1 MRRLTVLIAGALLLG
16 ACASGPVVSGDFN
29 DDPSTAEQ
37 SATTTAAPDS
47 VSSPL
52 TSIDDDDSSLTPADD
67 PLPEKP
73 EAPEVVEEEL
83 VLADDKP
90 EPSPVDP
97 TPPTPPT
104 SPPIEPGVAG
114 EVPADLMDAILA
126 DAGSR
131 STTRSSITVI
141 RAQAAT
147 WSDGSLGCPVKG
159 MSYTQALVDGYWVVL
174 DAGGQQL
181 DYRAST
187 SGSFKYCAFGG
198 LPPVGPGDV

>member
-1 MRRLTVLIAGALLLG
+1 MRRLTVLIAGVLLLG
-16 ACASGPVVSGDFN
+16 ACASGPIVSGEFD
-29 DDPSTAEQ
+29 DDPSAKEQ
-37 SATTTAAPDS
+37 SETTSAAADS
-47 VSSPL
+47 DSAPLVSISDAG
-52 TSIDDDDSSLTPADD
+52 SNLTPADD
-67 PLPEKP
+67 PLPAKP
-73 EAPEVVEEEL
+73 DQPEVVEEDL

-90 EPSPVDP
+90 EPPPVDP
-97 TPPTPPT
+97 TPPAT
-104 SPPIEPGVAG
+104 PPIEPIVTG

-131 STTRSSITVI
+131 STTKAAISVI
-141 RAQAAT
+141 RAQAVT

-187 SGSFKYCAFGG
+187 SGSFKFCAVGG

>member
-1 MRRLTVLIAGALLLG
+1 MRRLIPFIAGAVLLS

-29 DDPSTAEQ
+29 DDPSTEEQ
-37 SATTTAAPDS
+37 PATTTAAPDS
-47 VSSPL
+47 ESSPL
-52 TSIDDDDSSLTPADD
+52 TSIDDDGSSLTPADD
-67 PLPEKP
+67 PLPAKP
-73 EAPEVVEEEL
+73 EVPGAVEEDL

-90 EPSPVDP
+90 EPPPVVP
-97 TPPTPPT
+97 TPPPPL
-104 SPPIEPGVAG
+104 EPVVTG

-131 STTRSSITVI
+131 STTRAAISVI
-141 RAQAAT
+141 RAQAVT

-174 DAGGQQL
+174 DAGGQQM
-181 DYRAST
+181 DYRAGRG
-187 SGSFKYCAFGG
+187 GSFKYCAFGG

>member
-1 MRRLTVLIAGALLLG
+1 M
-16 ACASGPVVSGDFN
+16 SPDFN
-29 DDPSTAEQ
+29 DDPSTEEQ
-37 SATTTAAPDS
+37 SATMTAAPDS
-47 VSSPL
+47 ESSPL
-52 TSIDDDDSSLTPADD
+52 TSIDDDGSSLTPADD
-67 PLPEKP
+67 PLPAKP
-73 EAPEVVEEEL
+73 EVPEVVEEDL
-83 VLADDKP
+83 VLVEDKP
-90 EPSPVDP
+90 EPSLVDP
-97 TPPTPPT
+97 TPPP
-104 SPPIEPGVAG
+104 SFEPVVTG

-131 STTRSSITVI
+131 STTKAAISVI
-141 RAQAAT
+141 RAQAVT

-181 DYRAST
+181 DYRASV